1 MTMLTLRAEAL
12 LLDMDGTLVHSTTE
26 VETVWRLWCQGHR
39 LDPAPVLA
47 MCHGVRS
54 REVIRALAPQLDLA
68 REVVLLD
75 ELEINHTG
83 AAEPIAGAR
92 AVLAALPA
100 ECWALVTSAS
110 QRVARH
116 RLASAGLP
124 LPKLLIG
131 AEEVERGKPDPEP
144 YLLAARR
151 LGLAPADCL
160 VFEDAPAG
168 ILSALQ
174 AGCPVVQVGGS
185 KRFDPAVAAVIQ
197 HWHQVTVVTAAA
209 GTLQVTLPTRETG
222 NKKPPASEGLSG
234 RDPGTI

>member
-1 MTMLTLRAEAL
+1 MTVLTLRAEAL

-68 REVVLLD
+68 REVALLD
-75 ELEINHTG
+75 ELEIQHAG
-83 AAEPIAGAR
+83 VAEPIAGAR
-92 AVLAALPA
+92 TLLAALPPA
-100 ECWALVTSAS
+100 RWALVTSAS

-168 ILSALQ
+168 IRSALQ
-174 AGCPVVQVGGS
+174 AGCQVVQIGGD
-185 KRFDPAVAAVIQ
+185 KRFDGGVRARLEDWRQIRL
-197 HWHQVTVVTAAA
+197 TEDEA
-209 GTLQVTLPTRETG
+209 GLQLCMMNLLP
-222 NKKPPASEGLSG
+222 
-234 RDPGTI
+234 D

>member
-68 REVVLLD
+68 REVALLD
-75 ELEINHTG
+75 ELEIQHAG
-83 AAEPIAGAR
+83 VAEPIAGAR
-92 AVLAALPA
+92 TLLAALPPA
-100 ECWALVTSAS
+100 RWALVTSAS

-124 LPKLLIG
+124 LPRWLIG
-131 AEEVERGKPDPEP
+131 AEDVVRGKPDPEP

-168 ILSALQ
+168 IRSALQ
-174 AGCPVVQVGGS
+174 AGCQVVQIGGD
-185 KRFDPAVAAVIQ
+185 KRFDGGVRARLEDWRQIRL
-197 HWHQVTVVTAAA
+197 TEDEA
-209 GTLQVTLPTRETG
+209 GLQLCMANLLP
-222 NKKPPASEGLSG
+222 
-234 RDPGTI
+234 D

>member
-1 MTMLTLRAEAL
+1 MTRLTLRAEAL
-12 LLDMDGTLVHSTTE
+12 LLDMDGTLVHSTGE
-26 VETVWRLWCQGHR
+26 VETVWRLWCRRHR
-39 LDPAPVLA
+39 LDPGPVLA

-54 REVIRALAPQLDLA
+54 REVIRALAPQLDMA
-68 REVVLLD
+68 REVALLD

-92 AVLAALPA
+92 ALLAALPA

-124 LPKLLIG
+124 LPKQLIG
-131 AEEVERGKPDPEP
+131 AEDVVRGKPDPEP
-144 YLLAARR
+144 YLLGAGR
-151 LGLAPADCL
+151 LGVAPADCL

-168 ILSALQ
+168 IASALQ
-174 AGCPVVQVGGS
+174 AGCQVVQVGGS

-197 HWHQVTVVTAAA
+197 HWRQVTVVTAAA
-209 GTLQVTLPTRETG
+209 GSLQVTLLT
-222 NKKPPASEGLSG
+222 
-234 RDPGTI
+234 

>member
-1 MTMLTLRAEAL
+1 MTMLTLRAKAL

-39 LDPAPVLA
+39 MDPAPVLA

-68 REVVLLD
+68 REVALLD
-75 ELEINHTG
+75 ELEIQHAG
-83 AAEPIAGAR
+83 VAEPIAGAR
-92 AVLAALPA
+92 TLLGALSPA
-100 ECWALVTSAS
+100 RWVLVTSAS

-124 LPKLLIG
+124 LPRLLIG
-131 AEEVERGKPDPEP
+131 AEDVVRGKPDPEP
-144 YLLAARR
+144 YLLAARQ

-168 ILSALQ
+168 IRSALQ
-174 AGCPVVQVGGS
+174 AGCQVVQIGGD
-185 KRFDPAVAAVIQ
+185 KRLDGGVRARLEDWRQIRL
-197 HWHQVTVVTAAA
+197 TEDEA
-209 GTLQVTLPTRETG
+209 GLQLCMANLLP
-222 NKKPPASEGLSG
+222 
-234 RDPGTI
+234 D

>member
-1 MTMLTLRAEAL
+1 MTVLTLRAEAL

-26 VETVWRLWCQGHR
+26 VETVWRLWCQSHR
-39 LDPAPVLA
+39 LDPEPVLA

-68 REVVLLD
+68 REVALLD
-75 ELEINHTG
+75 ELEIQH
-83 AAEPIAGAR
+83 ARVAEPIAGAR
-92 AVLAALPA
+92 TLLGALSPA
-100 ECWALVTSAS
+100 RWVLVTSAS

-124 LPKLLIG
+124 LPRLLIG
-131 AEEVERGKPDPEP
+131 AEDVVRGKPDPEP

-168 ILSALQ
+168 ICSALQ
-174 AGCPVVQVGGS
+174 AGCQVVQIGGD
-185 KRFDPAVAAVIQ
+185 KRLDDGVRARLEDWRQIRL
-197 HWHQVTVVTAAA
+197 TEDEA
-209 GTLQVTLPTRETG
+209 GLQLCMANLLP
-222 NKKPPASEGLSG
+222 
-234 RDPGTI
+234 D